1 MVAALISFIF
11 YNQHLD
17 QDGVMNINGA
27 LFMCISNMTFQNVL
41 AVTNVSMSVA
51 FASATL
57 MTLPTSEPNLDDVT
71 TGVLFRTARVHA
83 RALQRHVSDRRILL
97 EQDFCRV
104 ANIFGYSCTVYIHH
118 VLHCRPEP

>member
-41 AVTNVSMSVA
+41 AVINVSLWYFIKLFTSNFTALCNCKAVEKINGTN
-51 FASATL
+51 SAH
-57 MTLPTSEPNLDDVT
+57 T
-71 TGVLFRTARVHA
+71 T
-83 RALQRHVSDRRILL
+83 RALVKL
-97 EQDFCRV
+97 
-104 ANIFGYSCTVYIHH
+104 TV
-118 VLHCRPEP
+118 